1 MPTKHIKDDT
11 WDKIEKI
18 RIKGIIETKTD
29 IKEKDILD
37 LILRKGIEKIDEE
50 DIDKL
55 AKKKNK

>member
-1 MPTKHIKDDT
+1 MPTKHIREDT

-37 LILRKGIEKIDEE
+37 LILRKGIEKIDEA

-55 AKKKNK
+55 TKKKNK